1 MKKLITAATAFTV
14 AFALLTGCGGNTAT
28 TAQSTES
35 EEAKQETVQE
45 TEQEAVQETAQET
58 EQEAVQET
66 AQEEPVEI
74 QVFIAASL
82 NTVMQDVKAAY
93 EAEHPNVTIVLNP
106 DSSGKLLTQIEEGYE
121 CDVFFSAA
129 QKQMNTLQ
137 DTDGLVVEGTRHNVV
152 NNQVVVV
159 ARKDSGTSV
168 TGLADIGNAESIA
181 LADGSVPVGRY
192 TRVAMAALGILPET
206 EDPSVYTTQ
215 EVSDALGG
223 VEISEQSNVSKVLAA
238 VVEGSCELGTTYYS
252 DTYGYEDQLDILEKV
267 SYDLTGN
274 VIYPIAQVKND
285 QASDAQAAA
294 AADFVEF
301 VASDQMKPV
310 FEGYYF
316 DTNVRKRQVRQ
327 LIEVARTLD
336 WRPLWISLK
345 TGVLSTAVC
354 FVLGILAAWRVM
366 YCRGKHRSIL
376 DAILTL
382 PMVLP
387 PTVAGFFLLLFFSRR
402 RPLGIFLFDHFGIKI
417 VQSQVGCVIAA
428 SVIAF
433 PLMYRSARAAFEQVD
448 INLLYAGRTLGMS
461 DPEIFFKV
469 ILPCA
474 RPGITSGTVL
484 AFARAIGE
492 YGATSM
498 LAGNIPGKTATISQ
512 RIAMVIQD
520 QNYLTAG
527 VWVTVMMVIALIVL
541 AAIGHISQRSDAGR
555 GEQLWK

>member
-1 MKKLITAATAFTV
+1 M
-14 AFALLTGCGGNTAT
+14 
-28 TAQSTES
+28 
-35 EEAKQETVQE
+35 
-45 TEQEAVQETAQET
+45 
-58 EQEAVQET
+58 
-66 AQEEPVEI
+66 
-74 QVFIAASL
+74 
-82 NTVMQDVKAAY
+82 
-93 EAEHPNVTIVLNP
+93 
-106 DSSGKLLTQIEEGYE
+106 
-121 CDVFFSAA
+121 
-129 QKQMNTLQ
+129 
-137 DTDGLVVEGTRHNVV
+137 
-152 NNQVVVV
+152 
-159 ARKDSGTSV
+159 
-168 TGLADIGNAESIA
+168 
-181 LADGSVPVGRY
+181 
-192 TRVAMAALGILPET
+192 
-206 EDPSVYTTQ
+206 
-215 EVSDALGG
+215 
-223 VEISEQSNVSKVLAA
+223 
-238 VVEGSCELGTTYYS
+238 
-252 DTYGYEDQLDILEKV
+252 
-267 SYDLTGN
+267 
-274 VIYPIAQVKND
+274 
-285 QASDAQAAA
+285 
-294 AADFVEF
+294 
-301 VASDQMKPV
+301 
-310 FEGYYF
+310 
-316 DTNVRKRQVRQ
+316 RQ

-433 PLMYRSARAAFEQVD
+433 PLMYRSARAA
-448 INLLYAGRTLGMS
+448 GRTLGMS